1 MNRTLKA
8 TAAIMLMMVFA
19 VGCGK
24 QPVEPQKQAPEG
36 AGDGLFSIS
45 ENKQVYF
52 SQGNLQYQPSSNTW
66 QFARNQYDI
75 IERNDYLQ
83 IDENYD
89 GWIDAFAW
97 GTSGN
102 NHGAVCYQ
110 PWSNSENDFDF
121 FAYGDSV
128 ANLYD
133 HTGQADWGYN
143 RILNGG
149 NQTGLWRTLTKDEWE
164 YILDKRSTISGARF
178 AHAVVNGVLGI
189 VLFLIFLQ
197 DSLHFIQHPFNKFSG
212 VWVQDHFFAVGIVPV
227 KYLCEITGSK
237 REAHPVCD
245 HFNDVVFWH
254 LERLRL
260 SLIVVN
266 QHPVLPV
273 VRVIVLVMQPCKIEV
288 LNYFVASVF

>member
-24 QPVEPQKQAPEG
+24 QPVEPQKPAPEG
-36 AGDGLFSIS
+36 AVDGLFSIS

-149 NQTGLWRTLTKDEWE
+149 NQTGQWRTLTKDEWE
-164 YILDKRSTISGARF
+164 YIFDKRSTTSGARF
-178 AHAVVNGVLGI
+178 AHAVVNSAFGIILFPDDWDSAVYPFVEVNKKKIFSPFTTNVISETDWNALHYQYGLVLLPIYQRGCAYWSSNYNNENDEYGLNCAFEI
-189 VLFLIFLQ
+189 STLPGSIFVGTNEYR
-197 DSLHFIQHPFNKFSG
+197 HNKCY
-212 VWVQDHFFAVGIVPV
+212 VRLVQDA
-227 KYLCEITGSK
+227 
-237 REAHPVCD
+237 D
-245 HFNDVVFWH
+245 
-254 LERLRL
+254 
-260 SLIVVN
+260 
-266 QHPVLPV
+266 
-273 VRVIVLVMQPCKIEV
+273 
-288 LNYFVASVF
+288 